1 MHSTLGYAK
10 IKQEG
15 CMKKKIGWQ
24 KYEDVIEQNM
34 SSPVLQSM
42 IDHIQE
48 RMSTENDEVD
58 ENYEY
63 EEDQEIKNDLNMSMI
78 PLSPQ
83 LIEDITMLSNFDC
96 WMAHTNFDVTNR
108 IKDELNTTEGIELLK
123 VCSRYRFFIGI
134 GKMFKFSDVRKNIEN
149 KLLKGD

>member
-1 MHSTLGYAK
+1 
-10 IKQEG
+10 
-15 CMKKKIGWQ
+15 MKKKIGWQ

-34 SSPVLQSM
+34 SSPVLQNM
-42 IDHIQE
+42 IDQIQE
-48 RMSTENDEVD
+48 RIHTENDEVD

-108 IKDELNTTEGIELLK
+108 IKEELNTTEGIELLK

>member
-1 MHSTLGYAK
+1 
-10 IKQEG
+10 
-15 CMKKKIGWQ
+15 MKKKIGWQ